1 MNALHSILELLVMLA
16 QDQRVLVLL
25 TLLAM
30 ASASDYMTL
39 RIPNWLTV
47 GGMAFGLIYNTVF
60 PFTLKL
66 GFFWALGGLATGLL
80 VLLPLYALR
89 TLGAGDVKLM
99 AMVGAFLGVSD
110 TLYAIVFS
118 LIAGGLA
125 ALGFAVFH
133 RAFKRMLVNVK
144 DVAEAAAL
152 SALGGF
158 RPTARIDPAA
168 SVGKLPYALC
178 ISAGTLVYLVTR
190 QLGFV

>member
-1 MNALHSILELLVMLA
+1 MQPMHPIVELLLMLV
-16 QDQRVLVLL
+16 QDQRVLVLV

-30 ASASDYMTL
+30 ASVTDYMTY

-66 GFFWALGGLATGLL
+66 GFFWALGGLATGLV

-89 TLGAGDVKLM
+89 TMGAGDVKLM
-99 AMVGAFLGVSD
+99 AMVGAFLGVTD
-110 TLYAIVFS
+110 TLYAIAFS
-118 LIAGGLA
+118 LAAGGIA
-125 ALGFAVFH
+125 ALGFALFH
-133 RAFKRMLVNVK
+133 RVFKRMLVNVR
-144 DVAEAAAL
+144 DVAEAAVL
-152 SALGGF
+152 SAMGGF
-158 RPTARIDPAA
+158 RPSVQIEPAA

-178 ISAGTLVYLVTR
+178 ISAGTLVYLVSR